1 MSRHPTKNDEFRAV
15 SLSEML
21 LYPPFGFLNMNDVAP
36 INKSSPVPTQDSEN
50 LLRAR
55 VVKERRGDNRWSDF

>member
-1 MSRHPTKNDEFRAV
+1 
-15 SLSEML
+15 ML

-55 VVKERRGDNRWSDF
+55 VVKEKRGDNRWSDF